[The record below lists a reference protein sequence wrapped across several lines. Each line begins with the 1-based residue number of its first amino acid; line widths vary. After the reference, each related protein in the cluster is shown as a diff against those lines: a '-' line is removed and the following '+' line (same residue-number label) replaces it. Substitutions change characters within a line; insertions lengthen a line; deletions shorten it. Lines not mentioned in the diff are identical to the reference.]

1 MWIEKILDAIHFQ
14 WEDEPEVEW
23 ACYAYLKEHS
33 NRLIAAHARRRI
45 KRMHRCM
52 KCGRLLVDYCVRTGN
67 GGYWAEYAC
76 PHCDL
81 GVD

>member
-23 ACYAYLKEHS
+23 ACYAYLNKHS

-45 KRMHRCM
+45 KRMERCV
-52 KCGRLLVDYCVRTGN
+52 KCGRLLVDYCVRTKN
-67 GGYWAEYAC
+67 GGYCAEYAC

-81 GVD
+81 GGD